1 MAVDARKAWRLGL
14 GYALAV
20 AALLFAARYLGV
32 QGPQFWRALQ
42 AIAPER
48 LALAFVLFA
57 ASLAINAGAF
67 ALANRAFA
75 APARSGLLAGVWL
88 ATLLAKYVPIG
99 VGHVLGRGLSL
110 ARFGVPA
117 RTSVIVGVVEQGFS
131 LALCAG
137 IAAAAYALD
146 RGLGIGLWAAAA
158 VAAALALAAA
168 LWALRARAPVRAAP
182 LMASLA
188 SYALAM
194 APYAGAYLILV
205 EPADALKFVQ
215 ALFAGTVAGVLAILA
230 PGGLGVRESVVAS
243 MSGAAAASAVLAGT
257 AAARALILASECAGT
272 LAGRLLMRGAQQG
285 RA

>member
-57 ASLAINAGAF
+57 SSLAINAGSF
-67 ALANRAFA
+67 ALANRAFG
-75 APARSGLLAGVWL
+75 ARARGSLLVGVWL

-99 VGHVLGRGLSL
+99 VGHVLGRGLLL

-117 RTSVIVGVVEQGFS
+117 RTTVIVGVVEQGFS
-131 LALCAG
+131 LAICAA
-137 IAAAAYALD
+137 IALAAYALD
-146 RGLGIGLWAAAA
+146 RSFGVGAWAL
-158 VAAALALAAA
+158 AALAIALAATLA
-168 LWALRARAPVRAAP
+168 LWILRSKAQARLAP
-182 LMASLA
+182 LTVSLLG
-188 SYALAM
+188 YALAM
-194 APYAGAYLILV
+194 APYAGAYWLLV

-215 ALFAGTVAGVLAILA
+215 ALFAGTVAGVLAVLA

-243 MSGAAAASAVLAGT
+243 MSDAAAASAVLAGT
-257 AAARALILASECAGT
+257 IAARALILASECAGT
-272 LAGRLLMRGAQQG
+272 LAGQALVRRAGG
-285 RA
+285 RP